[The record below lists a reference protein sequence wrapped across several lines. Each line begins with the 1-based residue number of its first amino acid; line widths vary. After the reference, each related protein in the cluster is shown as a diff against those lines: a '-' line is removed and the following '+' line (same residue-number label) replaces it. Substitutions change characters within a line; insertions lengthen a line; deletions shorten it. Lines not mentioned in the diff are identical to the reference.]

1 MGSILKRNIF
11 SKRDVASYNE
21 KRRRNRTMCS
31 LVTEFTDTK
40 GGTWSCRIV
49 DMSESGLGIL
59 TSARLMMGTTVNIL
73 SPTVEAEV
81 VWTMENKTG
90 LRIIR

>member
-11 SKRDVASYNE
+11 RKRDVASYSE
-21 KRRRNRTMCS
+21 KRRRNRTMCA
-31 LVTEFTDTK
+31 LVTELTDTK
-40 GGTWSCRIV
+40 GRTWSCRIV